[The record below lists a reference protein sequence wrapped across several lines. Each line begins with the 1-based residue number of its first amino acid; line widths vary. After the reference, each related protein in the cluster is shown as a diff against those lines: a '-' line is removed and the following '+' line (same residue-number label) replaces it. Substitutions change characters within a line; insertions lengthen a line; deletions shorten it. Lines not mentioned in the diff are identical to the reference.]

1 MVAQQEKGSKAMT
14 ALLPFFIN
22 NPKDISQI
30 LSKGTKET
38 LSFSFGK
45 AQAFFEAGVDSFVL
59 DCFKKGAVTTPNEIN
74 QRFPS
79 LNP

>member
-1 MVAQQEKGSKAMT
+1 MT

-45 AQAFFEAGVDSFVL
+45 AQAFFEAGVDSLVL
-59 DCFKKGAVTTPNEIN
+59 DCFKKSEVT
-74 QRFPS
+74 
-79 LNP
+79 